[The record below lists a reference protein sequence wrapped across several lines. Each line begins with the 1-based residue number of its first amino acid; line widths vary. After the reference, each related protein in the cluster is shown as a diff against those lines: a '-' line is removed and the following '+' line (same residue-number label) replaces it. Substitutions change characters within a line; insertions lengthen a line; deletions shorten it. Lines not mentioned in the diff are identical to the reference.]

1 MSWPEPRE
9 RAMPLVPQPFSGV
22 SISRQSFFMGNRAVA
37 DSWSEFCPNLN
48 IPQYRESLSEKKKT
62 ELDERSTKLLRG
74 AICNQLYKSSEFC
87 WDVSAWNDVF
97 GQLYDDE
104 RFLMDKRPYEF
115 LEVDDAGKETV
126 KKRIPDATI
135 GLKSYNEFHLRRG
148 YICSVTDCTDD
159 HSTIQPDDRLSEEN
173 LQAMM
178 HNPECGLIVDGVWG
192 KTELLFPF
200 AVYEAKKTAQLH
212 QQAEDQIYH
221 ACRTYLAMLDDLARN
236 PDNVAEYQTKESSK
250 YQLFAFASC
259 GSYWQVFIA
268 SNRLDSC
275 LVETI
280 WEGDVKDFSRAF
292 ELICIVDQ
300 IRIMHKDSDLGAFSF
315 SYIRGNPY
323 DVDKYSDMGY
333 FDSDDS
339 DISSD
344 SYGVDEISELLDFD
358 SNKHPEWLRLKEQSK
373 IARNNMLNETRKRN
387 KRLRVA
393 QGSKAAKE
401 LKKASEL
408 EKTRPRG
415 LHPKNRV
422 AKKNAPKH
430 GRGKLAKTASKTIT
444 VALTQHSGL

>member
-1 MSWPEPRE
+1 MS
-9 RAMPLVPQPFSGV
+9 
-22 SISRQSFFMGNRAVA
+22 SI
-37 DSWSEFCPNLN
+37 
-48 IPQYRESLSEKKKT
+48 
-62 ELDERSTKLLRG
+62 LD
-74 AICNQLYKSSEFC
+74 
-87 WDVSAWNDVF
+87 
-97 GQLYDDE
+97 
-104 RFLMDKRPYEF
+104 
-115 LEVDDAGKETV
+115 
-126 KKRIPDATI
+126 
-135 GLKSYNEFHLRRG
+135 
-148 YICSVTDCTDD
+148 
-159 HSTIQPDDRLSEEN
+159 PDDRLSEEN

-200 AVYEAKKTAQLH
+200 AVYEAKKTAELH

-268 SNRLDSC
+268 SNRLDNC

-300 IRIMHKDSDLGAFSF
+300 IQDYAVNIHRPFVMNHLEAWHARHQKTLYRYDSKDSDIGAFSS

-344 SYGVDEISELLDFD
+344 S
-358 SNKHPEWLRLKEQSK
+358 HEQSK
-373 IARNNMLNETRKRN
+373 IVRNNMSNETRKRN

-415 LHPKNRV
+415 LHPRNRV